1 MISPPEFIFS
11 FELSRLYFLS
21 FSTWIHI
28 IGLGFDIPNLSWFL
42 HLHINKISFSTM
54 ESRGRH
60 FCCVIQVFCL
70 MRLKLIM
77 EDCFFL
83 IWPLNLAVISNL
95 PRRRSRYPAHRNW
108 IYMHVYAYQKAL
120 PSFNQCSLLS
130 DDAMIYNSSAT
141 ANSILLSYEVSSR
154 SMKAQL

>member
-1 MISPPEFIFS
+1 MHPQRYTQKRLIQKLAANDFPPEFIFS

-70 MRLKLIM
+70 KRLKLII
-77 EDCFFL
+77 EDCFFFFHL
-83 IWPLNLAVISNL
+83 TAQPSRDFELTPQKVTCPRKLNLYACIRISEG
-95 PRRRSRYPAHRNW
+95 
-108 IYMHVYAYQKAL
+108 
-120 PSFNQCSLLS
+120 
-130 DDAMIYNSSAT
+130 SS
-141 ANSILLSYEVSSR
+141 
-154 SMKAQL
+154 